1 MQRMKRSGPKLLCI
15 LLLLSLLLS
24 LTACGKQAN
33 QLEKTAGY
41 LQAQIAAPGTGSVG
55 GDWLIF
61 GLARSGVKVPQKYF
75 DAYYEN
81 VEAAV
86 REKNG
91 VLSDRKYTEYSRTVL
106 ALTAIGKNP
115 VDVAGFDLLKPLA
128 DFEQVTKQGING
140 TIFALLA
147 MDSGKYE
154 IPENPDAAVQ
164 ATRQMYVDELLARE
178 LPDGGWTLT
187 GGEPD
192 VDITAM
198 TLQALAKYRDQADV
212 TAAVE
217 RGLAVLS
224 SLQEPDG
231 GYVSWGSSN
240 SESVA
245 QVLVALTELGVPLDD
260 ERFTKNGITVEDAL
274 LRFAQENGAFVHV
287 RDGSGGDDEMA
298 TEQAFYAL
306 AAIHRAETGE
316 TTLYDMTD
324 VMQ

>member
-1 MQRMKRSGPKLLCI
+1 MKRSGSKLLCI

-24 LTACGKQAN
+24 LTACGKPET

-55 GDWLIF
+55 GDWLLF

-75 DAYYEN
+75 DTYYEN

-115 VDVAGFDLLKPLA
+115 ADVAGFDLLKPLA

-147 MDSGKYE
+147 LDSGNYE
-154 IPENPDAAVQ
+154 MPEDPDAAVQ

-178 LPDGGWTLT
+178 LPDGGWTLA

-198 TLQALAKYRDQADV
+198 TVQALAKYREQPDAA
-212 TAAVE
+212 AAVE

-245 QVLVALTELGVPLDD
+245 QVIVALTELGVPLSD
-260 ERFTKNGITVEDAL
+260 ERFVKNDVTVADAL

>member
-1 MQRMKRSGPKLLCI
+1 MKRSGSKLLCI

-24 LTACGKQAN
+24 LTACGKPET

-41 LQAQIAAPGTGSVG
+41 LQAQIAETGTGSVV

-61 GLARSGVKVPQKYF
+61 GLARSGVKVPQKSF

-115 VDVAGFDLLKPLA
+115 ADVAGFDLLKPLA
-128 DFEQVTKQGING
+128 DFEQVTRQGING

-147 MDSGKYE
+147 LDSGNYE

-164 ATRQMYVDELLARE
+164 ATRQMYVDELLARA

-245 QVLVALTELGVPLDD
+245 QVIVALTELGVPLDD

-287 RDGSGGDDEMA
+287 RDGSGGDDGMA

>member
-1 MQRMKRSGPKLLCI
+1 MKRSGSKLLCI

-24 LTACGKQAN
+24 LTACGKPET

-41 LQAQIAAPGTGSVG
+41 LQAQIAEPGTGSVG

-106 ALTAIGKNP
+106 ALTDIGKNP
-115 VDVAGFDLLKPLA
+115 ADVAGFDLLKPLA
-128 DFEQVTKQGING
+128 DFEQVTRQGING

-147 MDSGKYE
+147 LDSGNYE

-164 ATRQMYVDELLARE
+164 ATRQMYVDELLARA

-245 QVLVALTELGVPLDD
+245 QVIVALTELGVPLDD

-287 RDGSGGDDEMA
+287 RDGSGGDDGMA

>member
-1 MQRMKRSGPKLLCI
+1 MKQIASRLLCS

>member
-1 MQRMKRSGPKLLCI
+1 MKRSGPKLLCI

-245 QVLVALTELGVPLDD
+245 QVIVALTELGVPLDD

-287 RDGSGGDDEMA
+287 RDGSGGDDGMA

>member
-1 MQRMKRSGPKLLCI
+1 MLLMGVKEENGWLC
-15 LLLLSLLLS
+15 SQWN
-24 LTACGKQAN
+24 LTYGTDWTEITKAV
-33 QLEKTAGY
+33 KTAY
-41 LQAQIAAPGTGSVG
+41 P
-55 GDWLIF
+55 
-61 GLARSGVKVPQKYF
+61 
-75 DAYYEN
+75 YYEN

-115 VDVAGFDLLKPLA
+115 ADVAGFDLLKPLA

-147 MDSGKYE
+147 LDSGNYE
-154 IPENPDAAVQ
+154 MPEDPDAAVQ

-178 LPDGGWTLT
+178 LPDGGWTLA

-198 TLQALAKYRDQADV
+198 TVQALAKYREQPDAA
-212 TAAVE
+212 AAVE

-245 QVLVALTELGVPLDD
+245 QVIVALTELGVPLSD
-260 ERFTKNGITVEDAL
+260 ERFVKNDVTVADAL

>member
-1 MQRMKRSGPKLLCI
+1 MKRSGSKLLCI

-24 LTACGKQAN
+24 LTTCGKPET

-41 LQAQIAAPGTGSVG
+41 LQAQIAEPGTGSVG

-115 VDVAGFDLLKPLA
+115 ADVAGFDLLKPLA
-128 DFEQVTKQGING
+128 DFEQVTRQGING

-147 MDSGKYE
+147 LDSGNYE

-164 ATRQMYVDELLARE
+164 ATRQMYVDELLARA

-245 QVLVALTELGVPLDD
+245 QVIVALTELGVPLDD

-287 RDGSGGDDEMA
+287 RDGSGGDDGMA

>member
-1 MQRMKRSGPKLLCI
+1 MKRIGSRLLCI

-24 LTACGKQAN
+24 LTACGKPET

-41 LQAQIAAPGTGSVG
+41 LQAQIAEPGTGSVG

-115 VDVAGFDLLKPLA
+115 ADVAGFDLLKPLA
-128 DFEQVTKQGING
+128 DFEQVTRQGING

-147 MDSGKYE
+147 LDSGNYE

-164 ATRQMYVDELLARE
+164 ATRQMYVDELLARA

-245 QVLVALTELGVPLDD
+245 QVIVALTELGVPLDD

>member
-1 MQRMKRSGPKLLCI
+1 MKRSGPKLLCI

-198 TLQALAKYRDQADV
+198 TLQALAKYRGQPEV
-212 TAAVE
+212 EAAVE
-217 RGLAVLS
+217 RGIVVLS

>member
-1 MQRMKRSGPKLLCI
+1 MKRSGSKLLCI

-24 LTACGKQAN
+24 LTACGKPET

>member
-1 MQRMKRSGPKLLCI
+1 MKRSGSKLLCI

-41 LQAQIAAPGTGSVG
+41 LQAQIAEPGTGSVG

-61 GLARSGVKVPQKYF
+61 GLARSGVKVSQKYF

-115 VDVAGFDLLKPLA
+115 ADVAGFDLLKPLA

-147 MDSGKYE
+147 LDSGKYE

-287 RDGSGGDDEMA
+287 RDGSGGDDGMA

>member
-1 MQRMKRSGPKLLCI
+1 MKRSGSKLLCI

-24 LTACGKQAN
+24 LTACGKPET

-41 LQAQIAAPGTGSVG
+41 LQAQIAEPGTGSVG

-115 VDVAGFDLLKPLA
+115 ADVAGFDLLKPLA
-128 DFEQVTKQGING
+128 DFEQVTRQGING

-147 MDSGKYE
+147 LDSGNYE

-164 ATRQMYVDELLARE
+164 ATRQMYVDELLARA

-231 GYVSWGSSN
+231 GYVSWGASN

-245 QVLVALTELGVPLDD
+245 QVIVALTELGVPLDD

-287 RDGSGGDDEMA
+287 RDGSGGDDGMA

>member
-1 MQRMKRSGPKLLCI
+1 MKRSGSKLLCI

-24 LTACGKQAN
+24 LTACGKPET

-41 LQAQIAAPGTGSVG
+41 LQAQIAEPGTGSVG

-75 DAYYEN
+75 DTYYEN

-115 VDVAGFDLLKPLA
+115 ADVAGFDLLKPLA
-128 DFEQVTKQGING
+128 DFEQVTRQGING

-147 MDSGKYE
+147 LDSGNYE

-164 ATRQMYVDELLARE
+164 ATRQMYVDELLARA

-198 TLQALAKYRDQADV
+198 TVQALAKYREQPDAA
-212 TAAVE
+212 AAVE

-245 QVLVALTELGVPLDD
+245 QVIVALTELGVPLSD
-260 ERFTKNGITVEDAL
+260 ERFVKNDVTVADAL

>member
-1 MQRMKRSGPKLLCI
+1 MKRSGPKLLCI

-115 VDVAGFDLLKPLA
+115 
-128 DFEQVTKQGING
+128 
-140 TIFALLA
+140 
-147 MDSGKYE
+147 
-154 IPENPDAAVQ
+154 
-164 ATRQMYVDELLARE
+164 ARC
-178 LPDGGWTLT
+178 GR
-187 GGEPD
+187 
-192 VDITAM
+192 I
-198 TLQALAKYRDQADV
+198 
-212 TAAVE
+212 
-217 RGLAVLS
+217 
-224 SLQEPDG
+224 
-231 GYVSWGSSN
+231 
-240 SESVA
+240 
-245 QVLVALTELGVPLDD
+245 
-260 ERFTKNGITVEDAL
+260 
-274 LRFAQENGAFVHV
+274 
-287 RDGSGGDDEMA
+287 
-298 TEQAFYAL
+298 
-306 AAIHRAETGE
+306 
-316 TTLYDMTD
+316 
-324 VMQ
+324 

>member
-1 MQRMKRSGPKLLCI
+1 MKRSGPKLLCI
-15 LLLLSLLLS
+15 VLLLSLLLS

-164 ATRQMYVDELLARE
+164 STRQMYVDELLARE

>member
-1 MQRMKRSGPKLLCI
+1 MKRSGSKLLCI

-24 LTACGKQAN
+24 LTACGKPET

-41 LQAQIAAPGTGSVG
+41 LQAQIAEPGTGSVG

-115 VDVAGFDLLKPLA
+115 ADVAGFDLLKPLA
-128 DFEQVTKQGING
+128 DFEQVTRQGING

-147 MDSGKYE
+147 LDSKNYE
-154 IPENPDAAVQ
+154 IPANPAADTQ
-164 ATRQMYVDELLARE
+164 ATRELYVEEILRRE
-178 LPDGGWTLT
+178 IPTGGWALT

-192 VDITAM
+192 VDVTAM
-198 TLQALAKYRDQADV
+198 ALQALAKYREDADV
-212 TAAVE
+212 LVAVE
-217 RGLAVLS
+217 RGVTALAD
-224 SLQEPDG
+224 LQEPNG
-231 GYVSWGSSN
+231 AYTSWGEEN
-240 SESVA
+240 SESVS
-245 QVLVALTELGVPLDD
+245 QVIVALTELGISPDD
-260 ERFTKNGITVEDAL
+260 ERFVKNGQTLEQVL
-274 LRFAQENGAFVHV
+274 LRFAQE
-287 RDGSGGDDEMA
+287 DGSFRHTADGKSDEMA
-298 TEQAFYAL
+298 TEQALYAL
-306 AAIHRAETGE
+306 AAISRAQDGR
-316 TTLYDMTD
+316 TTLYDITD
-324 VMQ
+324 TEQ